1 VTIAIENRKSSPLIF
16 RPVFKLSVLALCA
29 LLLIAVLL
37 WIPGLLS
44 SFLIAIIFV
53 FILSPAVDYIERRGI
68 ARSKA
73 ILIVMLSLMVTAIL
87 LGMMTSNLVL
97 GEYEDFASRIDSY
110 SSMIN
115 DEITR
120 RIGELESRFGL
131 DRYDF
136 GQRLLTLAQSKIREA
151 LLFTGAT
158 FGTVLTWLAI
168 VPLAL
173 FFFMLDGYRIKRA
186 LIGFLPNRY
195 FEMSLNIHQ
204 KINQIVGSFIRAK
217 LIESLVIGLCALT
230 GFIVVGLV
238 FQPLNYMVFLAIVV
252 GLFNIIPYLGPVI
265 GAIPVLLVA
274 IVQYV
279 LLPQFPEFAGTV
291 EQASSWAPVLAIVC
305 VLGFSQLVDNL
316 YLIPV
321 LLGRSVNVHP
331 LIVLLAVILGAKML
345 GITGMIIS
353 IPLASIIQTLIFEV
367 SEGIRHLRH

>member
-1 VTIAIENRKSSPLIF
+1 MTIAIENRKSSPLIF
-16 RPVFKLSVLALCA
+16 RPAFKLSALAACG
-29 LLLIAVLL
+29 LLLISVLL

-68 ARSKA
+68 GRSKA
-73 ILIVMLSLMVTAIL
+73 ILIVMFSLLVGAIL
-87 LGMMTSNLVL
+87 LGMMMSNLVL

-110 SSMIN
+110 SGMIN

-136 GQRLLTLAQSKIREA
+136 GQRMLSMVQSKIREA

-158 FGTVLTWLAI
+158 FGTVLTWLAL

-217 LIESLVIGLCALT
+217 LIESLVVGLCALI
-230 GFIVVGLV
+230 GFIVIGMV
-238 FQPLNYMVFLAIVV
+238 FQPINYMVFLAIVV
-252 GLFNIIPYLGPVI
+252 GLFNIIPYLGPAI

-279 LLPQFPEFAGTV
+279 LLPQFPEFAGTLPP
-291 EQASSWAPVLAIVC
+291 SWAPVLAIVC
-305 VLGFSQLVDNL
+305 VLAFTQLVDNV

-331 LIVLLAVILGAKML
+331 LVVLLAVILGAKML

-367 SEGIRHLRH
+367 SKGIRHLRH

>member
-1 VTIAIENRKSSPLIF
+1 MMIATESSKSSPLIF
-16 RPVFKLSVLALCA
+16 RPAFKLGVLAFCA
-29 LLLIAVLL
+29 ILLIAVLL

-44 SFLIAIIFV
+44 SFLLALIFV
-53 FILSPAVDYIERRGI
+53 FIFSPAVDYIERHGLG
-68 ARSKA
+68 RSWA
-73 ILIVMLSLMVTAIL
+73 ILIVMLALAFTVVM
-87 LGMMTSNLVL
+87 LGMLLSNLVL
-97 GEYEDFASRIDSY
+97 GEYEDFASRLDFY

-120 RIGELESRFGL
+120 RIGELESSFGL
-131 DRYDF
+131 DRFDF
-136 GQRLLTLAQSKIREA
+136 GQRLLSMAQDRIREA

-158 FGTVLTWLAI
+158 FGTVLTWMAI

-173 FFFMLDGYRIKRA
+173 FFFLLDGYRIKRA

-217 LIESLVIGLCALT
+217 LIESLVVGLCALA
-230 GFIVVGLV
+230 GFFVVGQL
-238 FQPLNYMVFLAIVV
+238 FQPLYYMVFMAIVV
-252 GLFNIIPYLGPVI
+252 GLFNIIPYLGPAI

-291 EQASSWAPVLAIVC
+291 APNWGPVLAIVC
-305 VLGFSQLVDNL
+305 VLAFAQLVDNV
-316 YLIPV
+316 YLVPV

-345 GITGMIIS
+345 GIIGMIIS

>member
-1 VTIAIENRKSSPLIF
+1 MIF
-16 RPVFKLSVLALCA
+16 RPAFKLSALGITF
-29 LLLIAVLL
+29 LLMVTILL

-44 SFLIAIIFV
+44 SFLLSIIFV
-53 FILSPAVDYIERRGI
+53 FILAPAVDFFERHGI
-68 ARSKA
+68 ARSTS
-73 ILIVMLSLMVTAIL
+73 ILIVFLTLLTTMIL
-87 LGMMTSNLVL
+87 CGMMLSNLVL
-97 GEYEDFASRIDSY
+97 GEYQDFASRIDFY
-110 SSMIN
+110 SSMLN
-115 DEITR
+115 DEIYR
-120 RIGELESRFGL
+120 RISELESRFGL
-131 DRYDF
+131 DKF
-136 GQRLLTLAQSKIREA
+136 EIGVRLLSMTREKASQA

-158 FGTVLTWLAI
+158 FGTVLTWIGI

-173 FFFMLDGYRIKRA
+173 FFFLLDGYRIKRA
-186 LIGFLPNRY
+186 MIGFLPNRY

-217 LIESLVIGLCALT
+217 LIESLVVGLCALT

-238 FQPLNYMVFLAIVV
+238 FRPLNYMVFLAIVV

-274 IVQYV
+274 VVQYV
-279 LLPQFPEFAGTV
+279 LLPQFPEFAGTAGYV
-291 EQASSWAPVLAIVC
+291 SSWAPVMAVVGALVFAQI
-305 VLGFSQLVDNL
+305 VDNV

-353 IPLASIIQTLIFEV
+353 IPLASIVQTLIFEV
-367 SEGIRHLRH
+367 AEGIRHLRH